1 MNSSSAALHP
11 ADRSSLSHRS
21 VFALALLALFFSASL
36 VHGAEVTAS
45 IRPQSFSVTDAAQ
58 FSLTFE
64 GASPDSRPTPP
75 AVEGLTIRPYG
86 QSSNTSIINGEVTRS
101 VSLTYIITAEK
112 AGEYVIPAFDIKAGG
127 ATLSTQAVQF
137 SVLAAAPLPAPA
149 PSNPSTSGSGT
160 GSGSAPNSQASTSGD
175 SFGFLRV
182 EFPERE
188 RDHVYVGEMAPIR
201 IKAYFPAD
209 SRVSLTSAPRPEGQG
224 FTLHRVSEKPQQSE
238 ETIDGKSYRVVT
250 WYGGVSF
257 VKAGEFPVSLSL
269 NANVA
274 VRQKKA
280 DRKSTG
286 QSRGRRSPFGGNSPF
301 DDPFFDQ
308 FFGGRDPFADDFFD
322 DFFTPMVQRE
332 ITLTSPGAPLDI
344 QALPREG
351 RPDDFSGAVGDF
363 KLGSYQLPA
372 DAHTGEPQQIHVT
385 VEGAGNFDRMA
396 APHLSPADAW
406 KSYDSKSTF
415 KAGDVAS
422 FSGSKSFQFN
432 AVPRKGGDQA
442 LSLKFSFFNPDT
454 QSYQSISTD
463 PIQLTVSGEDI
474 HDNIASAQAP
484 VEPAAKT
491 ASPPAGQLAP
501 LRPPS
506 SARSSLRP
514 LIATTGFWSAT
525 ALACL
530 LIFGSLIYSTW
541 HRRHNDPQR
550 LAEKQRDRQIHHAL
564 RNAEQAA
571 QTGDATAFFE
581 ASRRAIQTRL
591 ASQWSCPPE
600 SITLADLR
608 SRLPQDSP
616 ALELFARADALAYNA
631 NPQADANRTD
641 LAAWREKL
649 QHALDSLS

>member
-1 MNSSSAALHP
+1 MKFPFAAHP
-11 ADRSSLSHRS
+11 SLSRRFFS
-21 VFALALLALFFSASL
+21 GLALSALFFTVSL

-58 FSLTFE
+58 LSLTFE

-75 AVEGLTIRPYG
+75 AVDGLTIRPYG

-101 VSLTYIITAEK
+101 VSLTYIVTAEK

-127 ATLSTQAVQF
+127 TTLSTQAVQF
-137 SVLAAAPLPAPA
+137 SVLDAAPLPAPA
-149 PSNPSTSGSGT
+149 PSNPAGSGAGT
-160 GSGSAPNSQASTSGD
+160 GSGSAANSQSSNSSD
-175 SFGFLRV
+175 SDRFGFLRV
-182 EFPERE
+182 EFPKRE

-274 VRQKKA
+274 VRQQKD

-286 QSRGRRSPFGGNSPF
+286 QNRGRRSRSPFGGNSPF

-308 FFGGRDPFADDFFD
+308 FFGGKDPFADDFFD

-344 QALPREG
+344 QALPLDG

-372 DAHTGEPQQIHVT
+372 DAHTGEPQEIHVT

-406 KSYDSKSTF
+406 KSYDPKSTF

-432 AVPRKGGDQA
+432 AVPRKGGDQP
-442 LSLKFSFFNPDT
+442 LSLNFSFFNPDT

-463 PIQLTVSGEDI
+463 PIQLTVSGDDV
-474 HDNIASAQAP
+474 HDHTASAQAP

-491 ASPPAGQLAP
+491 ANPPVSQLAP

-506 SARSSLRP
+506 SSRSSLRP
-514 LIATTGFWSAT
+514 LIATPGFWSVT
-525 ALACL
+525 ALAGL

-541 HRRHNDPQR
+541 HRRHNDPRR

-591 ASQWSCPPE
+591 ASLWSCPPE

-631 NPQADANRTD
+631 NPQADTNRTD
-641 LAAWREKL
+641 LAAWRDKL
-649 QHALDSLS
+649 QHTLDSLS